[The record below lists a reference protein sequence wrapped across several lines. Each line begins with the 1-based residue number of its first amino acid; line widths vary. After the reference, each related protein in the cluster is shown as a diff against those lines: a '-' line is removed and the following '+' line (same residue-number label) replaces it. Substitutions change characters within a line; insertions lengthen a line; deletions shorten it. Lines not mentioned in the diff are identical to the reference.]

1 MLSSKAWQT
10 RFTWCFLR
18 ASISTSFSNRFEQ
31 CLSEVWL
38 QIKGHL
44 ALPSKPQTD
53 ICLPESMLSLSGS
66 MTSDIKW
73 CEELCFASGIFNQ
86 QYVRSN
92 MIKSTVCSR
101 GRLFMAIG
109 CIKEL
114 FFAVQKNELHQHLG
128 EHPSK
133 TFKSFNHQKAQNLT
147 LYSPSSLETYMARLK
162 SEIRSFFGHQLA
174 MVPAVQEV
182 NSSPFRTSKLHR
194 REIFQALRL

>member
-18 ASISTSFSNRFEQ
+18 TSISTSFSNRFEQ
-31 CLSEVWL
+31 CLSEVRL

-66 MTSDIKW
+66 MTSDMWRALPCKWHLQSAVCKIK
-73 CEELCFASGIFNQ
+73 ST
-86 QYVRSN
+86 
-92 MIKSTVCSR
+92 STVCSR
-101 GRLFMAIG
+101 GRLFMSIG

-114 FFAVQKNELHQHLG
+114 FFAVQTNELHQHLG

-133 TFKSFNHQKAQNLT
+133 TFNHQKAQNLT
-147 LYSPSSLETYMARLK
+147 LCSPSSLETYMARLK
-162 SEIRSFFGHQLA
+162 SEIRCSFFGHQLA